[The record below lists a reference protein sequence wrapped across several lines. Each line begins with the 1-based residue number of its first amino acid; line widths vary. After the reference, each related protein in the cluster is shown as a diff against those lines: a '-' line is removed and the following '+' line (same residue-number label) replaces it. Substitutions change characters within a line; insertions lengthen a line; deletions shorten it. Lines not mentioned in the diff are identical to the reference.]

1 MTWPET
7 LILVLY
13 FFVLSILAIYGW
25 HRYYLVY
32 LYMKHKDQ
40 APAPPQPLTVLPPV
54 TVQLPIYNE
63 MYVADRLIDA
73 VCEMDYPRDL
83 LEIQVLDDSTDETT
97 SIPELAVARLASGGL
112 NIRYVHRVDRIGYKA
127 GALEAGLAESTGE
140 FIAIFD
146 ADFIPPVYF
155 LKRTVAYFETD
166 SRVGMVQ
173 ARWGHI
179 NQDYSLLTKI
189 QSILLDAH

>member
-1 MTWPET
+1 MSLPET

-32 LYMKHKDQ
+32 LYMKNRDKV
-40 APAPPQPLTVLPPV
+40 PSRTLPPPAYAQMPRV
-54 TVQLPIYNE
+54 TIQLPIYNE

-73 VCEMDYPRDL
+73 VCEMDYPREL
-83 LEIQVLDDSTDETT
+83 LEIQVLDDSTDETRE
-97 SIPELAVARLASGGL
+97 IAELAVRRHAARGFDIS
-112 NIRYVHRVDRIGYKA
+112 YMHRVDRRGYKA
-127 GALEAGLAESTGE
+127 GALEAGLKVAKAD

-146 ADFIPPVYF
+146 ADFVPSKDFLRRTLPYF
-155 LKRTVAYFETD
+155 ARPQ
-166 SRVGMVQ
+166 VGMVQ

-179 NQDYSLLTKI
+179 NRDYSLLTKI
-189 QSILLDAH
+189 QA